1 MRVASVN
8 VSFTKILNIFAE
20 FNKLIT
26 HTHTH
31 TWVFLYLVK
40 VANGRM
46 ILAFGFKVHGSRMHG
61 GILHF

>member
-20 FNKLIT
+20 FNKLII
-26 HTHTH
+26 HTH

-46 ILAFGFKVHGSRMHG
+46 ILAFGFKVHGSHMHG

>member
-1 MRVASVN
+1 M
-8 VSFTKILNIFAE
+8 SFTKILNIFAE
-20 FNKLIT
+20 FNKLIVRT

-31 TWVFLYLVK
+31 THTLTWVFLYLVK

-46 ILAFGFKVHGSRMHG
+46 ILAFGVKVHGSPMHG